1 MENLTRYIPQNDE
14 WMKDVSASMGGDKLI
29 EYYNRVFLRL
39 YGMEK
44 GECLYILHEVTPDN
58 YQLFIRVV
66 CTVINELIGYGIYEF
81 SLENNATIV
90 CRE

>member
-1 MENLTRYIPQNDE
+1 MENLTQYIPQNDE
-14 WMKDVSASMGGDKLI
+14 WMKDVSAFMGEDRLR

-44 GECLYILHEVTPDN
+44 GECLYILREVAPDN

>member
-1 MENLTRYIPQNDE
+1 MENLTQYIPQNDE
-14 WMKDVSASMGGDKLI
+14 WMKDVSASVGEDRLR

-39 YGMEK
+39 YGMRK
-44 GECLYILHEVTPDN
+44 GECLYILREVAPDN